1 MKIQGEPCHATA
13 LNIFNAVHKT
23 KYYIYTQTDEKT
35 CKNLNFYKNDIYS
48 NKTMKCQ
55 FSLTKQNSTNRMQVR
70 EMKCRLS
77 EAQTGVMYRV
87 LKVSILFASVT
98 PLSLIYSN
106 TYKWMAGIYLQSILQ

>member
-1 MKIQGEPCHATA
+1 
-13 LNIFNAVHKT
+13 
-23 KYYIYTQTDEKT
+23 
-35 CKNLNFYKNDIYS
+35 
-48 NKTMKCQ
+48 MKCQ